1 MVLLPFWING
11 PAISILLLGHSGTRY
26 LLECNIVLA
35 HAIMMT
41 GGERKFTGQIYFDQA
56 LRL

>member
-1 MVLLPFWING
+1 MVD
-11 PAISILLLGHSGTRY
+11 SGIGY
-26 LLECNIVLA
+26 LIGCNIVLA